1 MVNRCK
7 DAKTQRCREVKKQKV
22 KLLNFSALQPFT
34 FSAKGG
40 SMGKLEGTKTQQCL
54 INAFAGESQ
63 ARNRYTYFAS
73 VAKKEGFEQ
82 ISAIFL
88 ETADNE
94 KEHAK
99 LFYKHLGSGS
109 AKVEAVYPFHLG
121 NTIENLRHAAAGEHE
136 EWTSLYLDAAEIA
149 TEEGFTDIAN
159 TFKQVLEVEKHH
171 EQRYLTLVSN
181 IESDLVFKKQTDV
194 QWKCRNCGRVYFGI
208 QAPLVCPTCFH
219 PQAYFELLG
228 DNF

>member
-1 MVNRCK
+1 MVN
-7 DAKTQRCREVKKQKV
+7 
-22 KLLNFSALQPFT
+22 
-34 FSAKGG
+34 
-40 SMGKLEGTKTQQCL
+40 KLEGTKTQQCL

-99 LFYKHLGSGS
+99 LFYKHLGSGV
-109 AKVEAVYPFHLG
+109 AKVNGTYPFHLG
-121 NTIENLRHAAAGEHE
+121 TTVENLKHAAMGEHE
-136 EWTSLYLDAAEIA
+136 EWTELYLNGAKTAEAENFWDIA
-149 TEEGFTDIAN
+149 T
-159 TFKQVLEVEKHH
+159 TFRQVLEVEKHH
-171 EQRYLTLVSN
+171 EARFLALAKD
-181 IESDLVFKKQTDV
+181 IESDLVFKKLNEV
-194 QWKCRNCGRVYFGI
+194 LWKCRNCGYTPKGVE
-208 QAPLVCPTCFH
+208 APSICPTCFH
-219 PQAYFELLG
+219 PQAYFELLC

>member
-1 MVNRCK
+1 M
-7 DAKTQRCREVKKQKV
+7 E
-22 KLLNFSALQPFT
+22 S
-34 FSAKGG
+34 
-40 SMGKLEGTKTQQCL
+40 KLEGTKTEQCL

-73 VAKKEGFEQ
+73 IAKKEGFEQ

-99 LFYKHLGSGS
+99 MFYKHLGSGV
-109 AKVEAVYPFHLG
+109 AGVNATYPFQLG
-121 NTIENLRHAAAGEHE
+121 TTVENLKHAAAGEHE
-136 EWTSLYLDAAEIA
+136 EWTKLYADSAQIA
-149 TEEGFTDIAN
+149 SEEGFLDVAN
-159 TFKQVLEVEKHH
+159 TFRQVLEVEKHH
-171 EQRYLTLVSN
+171 EARYQALAKN
-181 IESDLVFKKQTDV
+181 IEQGLVFKKTDEV
-194 QWKCRNCGRVYFGI
+194 IWKCRNCGRTIKGI
-208 QAPLVCPTCFH
+208 ESPLLCPTCFH

>member
-1 MVNRCK
+1 MEN
-7 DAKTQRCREVKKQKV
+7 
-22 KLLNFSALQPFT
+22 
-34 FSAKGG
+34 
-40 SMGKLEGTKTQQCL
+40 KLEGTKTQQCL

-73 VAKKEGFEQ
+73 VAKKEGYEQ

-99 LFYKHLGSGS
+99 LFYKHLGSGK
-109 AKVEAVYPFHLG
+109 AKVNGEYPFYLG
-121 NTIENLRHAAAGEHE
+121 TTVENLKFAAVGEHE
-136 EWTSLYLDAAEIA
+136 EWTDLYLNASIIA
-149 TEEGFTDIAN
+149 KEEDFLDVAN

-171 EQRYLTLVSN
+171 EARYLALAEN
-181 IESDLVFKKQTDV
+181 IETNSVFNKKTEV
-194 QWKCRNCGRVYFGI
+194 HWKCRNCGRPYFGFE
-208 QAPLVCPTCFH
+208 APLVCPTCFH
-219 PQAYFELLG
+219 PQAYYELLC